1 MNITERLSTQC
12 LQNISSMNITGR
24 LSMQSLQNISSM
36 NITQRNTDSS
46 QHTNAENLDSH
57 CLIKVLTLSPVQCSH
72 ASVQQG
78 ISPGA
83 VRRYVPIPPMAVRTK
98 NRGGSTSI
106 RGQVHSP
113 HISGGRWWLSCR
125 QPICLYPRQLHR
137 GIDRQRDRSRYSLGQ
152 GIKIYTLAKQFNVT
166 MLKNSQMS
174 TESHLL

>member
-24 LSMQSLQNISSM
+24 LSMQCLQNISSM

-78 ISPGA
+78 ITPGA
-83 VRRYVPIPPMAVRTK
+83 SMAVRSK

-106 RGQVHSP
+106 RGRVHSP
-113 HISGGRWWLSCR
+113 HISGDRWWLSCR
-125 QPICLYPRQLHR
+125 QPTCLYPRQLHR
-137 GIDRQRDRSRYSLGQ
+137 GTDRQTDRSRYSLGQ
-152 GIKIYTLAKQFNVT
+152 GIKIYTLAKQFHVT

>member
-1 MNITERLSTQC
+1 MFHKWILLEDCRRKACKIFHQWILLEDCRCKTCRIFHQWILLNV
-12 LQNISSMNITGR
+12 
-24 LSMQSLQNISSM
+24 
-36 NITQRNTDSS
+36 
-46 QHTNAENLDSH
+46 TNAENLDSH
-57 CLIKVLTLSPVQCSH
+57 CLIKVLTLSAVQCSH

-78 ISPGA
+78 ITPGA
-83 VRRYVPIPPMAVRTK
+83 VRRYAPIPPMPVWSK

-125 QPICLYPRQLHR
+125 QPTCLYPRQLHR
-137 GIDRQRDRSRYSLGQ
+137 GTDRQTDRSRYSLGQ
-152 GIKIYTLAKQFNVT
+152 GIKIDTLAKQFNVT